1 MDSFE
6 KLIDNLDS
14 FIKKYYKLRII
25 RGVLLSISII
35 LGVSLIFSISEF
47 LLHFPTVF
55 RAILFF
61 AFIFLFLIII
71 IWFIFIPILKL
82 INIGKKIS
90 YEQASNIIA
99 QHFTSI
105 KDKLINVL
113 ELQKLK
119 KRNDYNISLI
129 EAAISQKS
137 EELKLI
143 PFSNAI
149 KHKQNI
155 KYLRYTAPITIIFF
169 AILFISPSLITESSK
184 RIIDYSIE
192 YIEPDPFTFNLMNE
206 SLQFKKGDNAQ
217 IKLKITGKY
226 IPNEVFINYSGN
238 QFLMKQ
244 SNESRSE
251 FTYEFKNLNNS
262 FNFKFMADELNS
274 KEYKINILPSPNILS
289 FEINVKVPEYTGEK
303 DTTYNNIGDIAVP
316 YGSVLRWKFKT
327 KDVDSLCL
335 VSSNKK
341 IKTQLF
347 ENRFTHMK
355 RMFSNFNYS
364 VSVANEYFVNHNLI
378 NFNIAVIP
386 DLYPT
391 VSIVELKDSANYYIS
406 YFKGFLNDDYGF
418 SNLKFKY
425 RVIQQD
431 DENPV
436 GKYKEL
442 PLPVNRNELK
452 QEFFYTFDFSNLAI
466 NDNEQVEYYFQ
477 VWDNDAVSGSKSS
490 RSEKMIFKIPS
501 FEEMKEFENSA
512 NENIQN
518 KLDKSIRLANEIK
531 RDLDLLKER
540 NLDGNN
546 SDWENKQ
553 MLQNIM
559 DKQDLLKQLTKEIS
573 QENKEKNKMQRN
585 LSEKDKELMDKQ
597 KEIQELLEEIM
608 TDELKELMKQLEDL
622 QQKIDEEL
630 MNKLMEKYEF
640 SYEEM
645 SDRLDRTKE
654 LLKREQIENK
664 IDNAINELNKLSEEQ
679 KDLAEETKD
688 KSKSNEELLD
698 KQKEISEKFD
708 QVMKE
713 YDEAKELNKEL
724 KKELKLDEFK
734 EEQNE
739 INQDLQDSEENLQK
753 NKNNKSSGS
762 QNNSSQKMKKLAE
775 KMQNMMNAN
784 QMQQQS
790 EDIESLRQIVD
801 NLITF
806 SFAQEDLADEF
817 KKLRFT
823 DPQYIDYLDK
833 QLDLEDDFKIIE
845 DSLRTLA
852 QRLSQI
858 NKPITDEIFEIE
870 SNLRNVQKELGDR
883 KIADA
888 RKMQNKIM
896 TSSNNLALLLSELLK
911 QMKNQMQGGGGSN
924 SSNSKNKSQ
933 GKQDAFGD
941 LKSTQKSLKEQMEK
955 MLEQMKK
962 GQGNFSKNAQ
972 NEQLA
977 KMLAQQEIFRQMLKD
992 LNAEFSLSPETQKI
1006 LNEINKMAEE
1016 NEKDIVHNRITPELY
1031 ERQKKIETRLLEAE
1045 NSETKRKTDDKRKSN
1060 EGKDKIYKSPEDVFK
1075 NSEDN
1080 NSFNESLYRKNIQL
1094 KNFYKKLYEDYSKS
1108 SNE

>member
-35 LGVSLIFSISEF
+35 LGVSLIFSLSEF
-47 LLHFPTVF
+47 LLHFSTVF

-90 YEQASNIIA
+90 YEQASNIIV
-99 QHFTSI
+99 QHFSSI

-119 KRNDYNISLI
+119 KRTDYDISLI

-137 EELKLI
+137 KELKLI

-169 AILFISPSLITESSK
+169 AILFVSPSLITESSK
-184 RIIDYSIE
+184 RIIDYSTE

-262 FNFKFMADELNS
+262 FDIKFTAEELNS
-274 KEYKINILPSPNILS
+274 KEYRINILPSPNILS

-327 KDVDSLCL
+327 KDVDTLCL
-335 VSSNKK
+335 ISSNKK

-406 YFKGFLNDDYGF
+406 YFKGFVNDDYGF
-418 SNLKFKY
+418 TNLKFKY
-425 RVIQQD
+425 RITEQD
-431 DENPV
+431 DESSIE
-436 GKYKEL
+436 KFKEILL
-442 PLPVNRNELK
+442 PINRNELK
-452 QEFFYTFDFSNLAI
+452 QEFYYSFDFSTLSMK
-466 NDNEQVEYYFQ
+466 DNQQVEYFFQ
-477 VWDNDAVSGSKSS
+477 VWDNDAVSGRKSS
-490 RSEKMIFKIPS
+490 RSDMMIFKIPS
-501 FEEMKEFENSA
+501 FEEIKEFENSA
-512 NENIQN
+512 NENIHN
-518 KLDKSIRLANEIK
+518 KLEKSIRLANEIQK
-531 RDLDLLKER
+531 DMDLLKQR

-546 SDWENKQ
+546 NDWENRQ

-559 DKQDLLKQLTKEIS
+559 DKQDLLKQLTEEIS
-573 QENKEKNKMQRN
+573 QENKEKNSMQKN
-585 LSEKDKELMDKQ
+585 LSEKDKELLEKQ
-597 KEIQELLEEIM
+597 KEIQDLLEEIM

-622 QQKIDEEL
+622 QQKFDEEL

-645 SDRLDRTKE
+645 SERLDRTKE

-664 IDNAINELNKLSEEQ
+664 IDDVINELEKLSEEQ
-679 KDLAEETKD
+679 KELAEKTKE
-688 KSKSNEELLD
+688 KSLKNEELLE
-698 KQKEISEKFD
+698 KQNEIKEKFD
-708 QVMKE
+708 QIMDE
-713 YDEAKELNKEL
+713 YDKAKELNEEL
-724 KKELKLDEFK
+724 KKKMNLDDLTDIKNEIQKELNKAK
-734 EEQNE
+734 EEIEKGKLRKASQTQND
-739 INQDLQDSEENLQK
+739 NSERI
-753 NKNNKSSGS
+753 S
-762 QNNSSQKMKKLAE
+762 KLIE

-784 QMQQQS
+784 QMQQQG

-801 NLITF
+801 NLISF
-806 SFAQEDLADEF
+806 SFTQENLADDF

-833 QLDLEDDFKIIE
+833 QLNLEDDFKTIE
-845 DSLRTLA
+845 DSLKTLA
-852 QRLSQI
+852 QRLPQI
-858 NKPITDEIFEIE
+858 NKPITDEIYEIE
-870 SNLRNVQKELGDR
+870 TNLRNVQKELGDR
-883 KIADA
+883 KIANA

-924 SSNSKNKSQ
+924 NSNSKNKSQ

-955 MLEQMKK
+955 MLEQMKN
-962 GQGNFSKNAQ
+962 GQGNFGKNAQ
-972 NEQLA
+972 NRELA

-992 LNAEFSLSPETQKI
+992 LNAEFSLNPETQKI

-1016 NEKDIVHNRITPELY
+1016 NEKTLY
-1031 ERQKKIETRLLEAE
+1031 IIK
-1045 NSETKRKTDDKRKSN
+1045 
-1060 EGKDKIYKSPEDVFK
+1060 
-1075 NSEDN
+1075 
-1080 NSFNESLYRKNIQL
+1080 
-1094 KNFYKKLYEDYSKS
+1094 
-1108 SNE
+1108 